1 MHRPSPEGDRLAD
14 AVVDYALRRVRMDP
28 PPLDGPRTSEQLSA
42 AAGRTI
48 TDEGIGGD
56 EALRVFGDVLAP
68 ATISTDHP
76 RFLAFVPAAPT
87 ESSILGD
94 LLVSASSIYAGSWK
108 EGAGLVFAENEAL
121 RFLADEFGLP
131 ASSGGVFVSGGTAG
145 NLSALV
151 TARDR
156 HRHTH
161 PGDRGRPVIVT
172 SAESHSSVQAA
183 AKVMDCDVVTAPAA
197 ADRRLTGAAVRTV
210 LEELDDERRAQ
221 VIAVVATAGT
231 TNLGVI
237 DDLAGVGAACSD
249 HDLWFH
255 VDGAYG
261 GAGRLAPSARARYD
275 GIELADS
282 IIVDPHKWLF
292 APFDACALLWRD
304 PDTARRSHTQ
314 SAGYLDV
321 LADGDPNPSDMAHH
335 LSRRARGVPF
345 WFSLAVHGVNAY
357 RAALE
362 TTLST
367 AAQVA
372 DLVSAAPALEL
383 VAPPSLGVVCFRRL
397 GWTCEQYHDWS
408 DRLLRRGQAFVTPTS
423 VDGETVLRLCLVN
436 PRTTVEDC
444 SLVLGTLS
452 S

>member
-14 AVVDYALRRVRMDP
+14 AVVDHALRRVRMDP
-28 PPLDGPRTSEQLSA
+28 PPLDGPRTGDELRA
-42 AAGRTI
+42 AAGATI
-48 TDEGIGGD
+48 TPSGIGGD
-56 EALRVFGDVLAP
+56 EALRIFADVLAP

-87 ESSILGD
+87 ESAILGD

-121 RFLADEFGLP
+121 RFLADEFGMP
-131 ASSGGVFVSGGTAG
+131 AASAGVFVSGGTAG

-156 HRHTH
+156 HRQRT
-161 PGDRGRPVIVT
+161 GDPLTRPIILA
-172 SAESHSSVQAA
+172 SAESHSSVAA
-183 AKVMDCDVVTAPAA
+183 AAGVMDADVVAVPVGT
-197 ADRRLTGAAVRTV
+197 DRRLTGPAIARK
-210 LEELDDERRAQ
+210 LASFEPHRRGS
-221 VIAVVATAGT
+221 VVAVVATAGT

-237 DDLAGVGAACSD
+237 DELDGVATVCAEHG
-249 HDLWFH
+249 LWFH
-255 VDGAYG
+255 VDAAYG
-261 GAGRLAPSARARYD
+261 GAGRLAPSVRQLYD
-275 GIELADS
+275 GIECADS

-304 PDTARRSHTQ
+304 PDEARRTHTQ

-321 LADGDPNPSDMAHH
+321 LDDGDPNPSDLAHH

-345 WFSLAVHGVNAY
+345 WFSLAVHGVDAY
-357 RAALE
+357 RDAIEATLE
-362 TTLST
+362 T
-367 AAQVA
+367 AAGIAQ
-372 DLVSAAPALEL
+372 LVRDDDVLEL

-397 GWTCEQYHDWS
+397 GWGPHEYEAWS
-408 DRLLRRGQAFVTPTS
+408 ERLLRRGQGFVTPTT
-423 VDGETVLRLCLVN
+423 VDGETVLRICVVN
-436 PRTTVEDC
+436 PRTTVDDGA
-444 SLVLGTLS
+444 LVLASLS